1 MKTFIALCLCGLSI
15 TASAQLK
22 YSDTKYGV
30 SFQYLKGYVL
40 KKGTLGD
47 QDTGMGYLGPILMEF
62 VAPGGVRVV
71 TIETPTDSYPGTD
84 FVNAFFTVSI
94 NPYLT
99 RGECDQF
106 IDDPPLALL
115 EELHV
120 KKIPKEPV
128 KTISDVRF
136 QGVRIG
142 FSGLGHQAGG
152 PYYHG
157 FSRGFC
163 YELGY
168 GIATAGYGAVDGM
181 KQVDSAKVF
190 SILENILKTVTIRT
204 PARAGAANAPSI
216 RAFTIV
222 PLNSPPNSYRV
233 SWDVE
238 GVEAEKVWL
247 SASCF
252 GDLTILGGTG
262 AGTEKSVFPCDVLG
276 PAQSAKGSFDLEF
289 KNMAGQE
296 IKETIRLFAA
306 GENPVSK
313 RVTISVPPLADIRKQ
328 SDHQ

>member
-1 MKTFIALCLCGLSI
+1 MKTFIARCLCGLSI

-30 SFQYLKGYVL
+30 SFQYPKGYVL
-40 KKGTLGD
+40 KEGALDNKD
-47 QDTGMGYLGPILMEF
+47 MGMGYLGPIPMEF

-71 TIETPTDSYPGTD
+71 TIETPTDSYPGTE

-99 RGECDQF
+99 KGECEQF
-106 IDDPPLALL
+106 TDYPLAARKQPG
-115 EELHV
+115 
-120 KKIPKEPV
+120 KKI
-128 KTISDVRF
+128 SGVRF
-136 QGVRIG
+136 EGVGIG
-142 FSGLGHQAGG
+142 FGGLGHQAGG

-181 KQVDSAKVF
+181 KQVDGAKVF
-190 SILENILKTVTIRT
+190 SILENVLETVTIRT
-204 PARAGAANAPSI
+204 PATGGAANLPSI
-216 RAFTIV
+216 HAFTIA
-222 PLNSPPNSYRV
+222 PLGSSSNSYRV

-238 GVEAEKVWL
+238 GVEADKVWL
-247 SASCF
+247 SVSCF
-252 GDLTILGGTG
+252 ADLTILEGTG

-276 PAQSAKGSFDLEF
+276 SAKSAKGSVDLEF
-289 KNMAGQE
+289 RNMAGQE

-306 GENPVSK
+306 EEQPASK
-313 RVTISVPPLADIRKQ
+313 TLTISLLPLQDTRK
-328 SDHQ
+328 